1 MLQQRVKILKQ
12 TWFDRLRQAAHK
24 QLIYIFY
31 ILINNL
37 MGQSTSKSYEFHQ
50 NKADN
55 IRQDLLKRIGEFRK
69 KYKEQLD
76 NIPK

>member
-1 MLQQRVKILKQ
+1 
-12 TWFDRLRQAAHK
+12 
-24 QLIYIFY
+24 
-31 ILINNL
+31 